1 MKPDT
6 HIEMRLALPTG
17 VTGEPPAT
25 LMCHGRIVRVLPDES
40 EDKQAGLAASITE
53 FHFVRDQK
61 KRTGE

>member
-1 MKPDT
+1 
-6 HIEMRLALPTG
+6 LALPTG
-17 VTGEPPAT
+17 VTSEPPAA

-40 EDKQAGLAASITE
+40 EDKRAGLAANIME